1 MAENRE
7 RLVFKIPELPLGFGK
22 HDLQSA
28 NFYAFIPTLG
38 NVELDGGVERVS
50 ILKSQK
56 ELNEK
61 KSEYRRLYN
70 SIPEVRDRLKEKT
83 GSDEFK
89 KKRQEYSSRPDV
101 QARKKL
107 TSAVKRQA
115 LNLVKEKDPAQY
127 ERLMYESRKRKLQEG
142 QWGDFNDSGEVTHK
156 KKVRFDCELNGSDDD
171 ITGELVHW
179 EHSTS
184 TEQQ

>member
-7 RLVFKIPELPLGFGK
+7 RLVFKIPELPLGFGR
-22 HDLQSA
+22 HDLQNA

-38 NVELDGGVERVS
+38 NVELEGKIERVS
-50 ILKSQK
+50 ILKSQR

-70 SIPEVRDRLKEKT
+70 SIPEVRDRLREKT

-115 LNLVKEKDPAQY
+115 LNLVREKDPAQY
-127 ERLMYESRKRKLQEG
+127 ERLMYESRKRKLQEE
-142 QWGDFNDSGEVTHK
+142 QWSDFAEDGDNTCK
-156 KKVRFDCELNGSDDD
+156 KKVRLEFNQHDSNDD

-179 EHSTS
+179 EHSDS
-184 TEQQ
+184 TEQH